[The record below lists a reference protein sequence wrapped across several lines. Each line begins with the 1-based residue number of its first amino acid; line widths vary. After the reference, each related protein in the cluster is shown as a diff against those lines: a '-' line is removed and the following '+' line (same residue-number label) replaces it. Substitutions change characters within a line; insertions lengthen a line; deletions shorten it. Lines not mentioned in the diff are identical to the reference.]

1 MGHGAGVRKMSED
14 SKKEMVY
21 FLDEDIHAAQLQ
33 LASDDK
39 MVMLSHLHDYTAPD
53 SKNDPE
59 ILKDFCEYVI
69 LLEGF
74 ISLLSEIGNFPTIPS
89 EDESK
94 LEFVI
99 TMKELLLLKFY
110 LPMMGTFEQKIRRH
124 GFSLGIH

>member
-1 MGHGAGVRKMSED
+1 MGED

-33 LASDDK
+33 LASDDH
-39 MVMLSHLHDYTAPD
+39 MVMLSHLHDYTSPTT
-53 SKNDPE
+53 KNDPE